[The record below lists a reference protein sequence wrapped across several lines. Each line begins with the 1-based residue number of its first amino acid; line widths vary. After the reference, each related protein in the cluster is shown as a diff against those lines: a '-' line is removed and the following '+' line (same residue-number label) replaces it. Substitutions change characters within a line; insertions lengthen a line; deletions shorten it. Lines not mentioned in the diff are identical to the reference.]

1 MSHFCHCQYCCFL
14 VVFQEFILYYGQDMN
29 LAKKTKETM
38 AKILV
43 MEDEPILSL
52 ALTIELNSHGYKVFT
67 ADNGVDG
74 LKIFYKEK
82 PDLVLLDLLMPQKNG
97 YEVLEEL
104 KSKKLLHSVKVI
116 VLSNLGQDD
125 EKKRAIALGAKNFFV
140 KSSIDLED
148 LTSFIGKMLA

>member
-1 MSHFCHCQYCCFL
+1 
-14 VVFQEFILYYGQDMN
+14 MN
-29 LAKKTKETM
+29 LTKKKGSTKAKL
-38 AKILV
+38 AKILI
-43 MEDEPILSL
+43 MEDEPILSQ
-52 ALTIELNSHGYKVFT
+52 ALTIELNSYGYTVLA

-74 LKIFYKEK
+74 LEIFYKEK
-82 PDLVLLDLLMPQKNG
+82 PDLVLLDLLMPKKNG

-104 KSKKLLHSVKVI
+104 KSKKLLHGLKVI
-116 VLSNLGQDD
+116 VLSNLGQVD

>member
-1 MSHFCHCQYCCFL
+1 
-14 VVFQEFILYYGQDMN
+14 MN
-29 LAKKTKETM
+29 LMKKKGSTKAKM
-38 AKILV
+38 AKILI
-43 MEDEPILSL
+43 MEDEPILSQ
-52 ALTIELNSHGYKVFT
+52 ALTIELNSYGYTVLA

-74 LKIFYKEK
+74 LDIFYKEK
-82 PDLVLLDLLMPQKNG
+82 PDLVLLDLLMPKKNG

-104 KSKKLLHSVKVI
+104 KSKKLLHGLKVI

-148 LTSFIGKMLA
+148 LTAFIGKMLA

>member
-1 MSHFCHCQYCCFL
+1 
-14 VVFQEFILYYGQDMN
+14 MN
-29 LAKKTKETM
+29 LMKKKGSAKAK
-38 AKILV
+38 AVKILI
-43 MEDEPILSL
+43 MEDEPILSQ
-52 ALTIELNSHGYKVFT
+52 ALTIELNSYGYTVFS

-74 LKIFYKEK
+74 LELFYKQK
-82 PDLVLLDLLMPQKNG
+82 PDLVLLDLLMPKKNG

-104 KSKKLLHSVKVI
+104 KSKKLLQGLKVI

-148 LTSFIGKMLA
+148 LTSFIGKMFA

>member
-1 MSHFCHCQYCCFL
+1 
-14 VVFQEFILYYGQDMN
+14 MN
-29 LAKKTKETM
+29 LVKKTKAKM
-38 AKILV
+38 AKILI

-52 ALTIELNSHGYKVFT
+52 ALTIELNSYGYKVFA

-82 PDLVLLDLLMPQKNG
+82 PDLILLDLLMPKKNG

-104 KSKKLLHSVKVI
+104 KSKKLLHGLKVI

>member
-1 MSHFCHCQYCCFL
+1 
-14 VVFQEFILYYGQDMN
+14 MN
-29 LAKKTKETM
+29 LMKKKGSAKPKM
-38 AKILV
+38 AKILI
-43 MEDEPILSL
+43 MEDEPILSQ
-52 ALTIELNSHGYKVFT
+52 ALTIELNSYGYTVFA

-74 LKIFYKEK
+74 LEMFYKEK
-82 PDLVLLDLLMPQKNG
+82 PDLVLLDLLMPKKNG

-104 KSKKLLHSVKVI
+104 KSKKMLHGLKVI

-148 LTSFIGKMLA
+148 LTAFIGKMLA

>member
-1 MSHFCHCQYCCFL
+1 
-14 VVFQEFILYYGQDMN
+14 MN
-29 LAKKTKETM
+29 LVKKTKAKM
-38 AKILV
+38 AKILI

-52 ALTIELNSHGYKVFT
+52 ALTIELNSYGYKVF
-67 ADNGVDG
+67 AVDNGVDG

-82 PDLVLLDLLMPQKNG
+82 PDLILLDLLMPKKDG

-104 KSKKLLHSVKVI
+104 KAKKLLHGLKVI